1 MAVTERRR
9 VELNSVLLLG
19 MYERMVLIRV
29 FEETTMRQFADGQ
42 IPGFVH
48 LYAGEE
54 AVAVGICT
62 HLDDTDF
69 ITSTHRGHGH
79 CIAKGVDIDGMAAEL
94 MGRRTGICKGKGGSM
109 HVADIEKGM
118 LGANGIVGGGI
129 PLACGAGLT
138 AKIHGTDAVTICFF
152 GDGASNQGTF
162 HESINLAAIWKLPVV
177 FVCEN
182 NGYAEATTF
191 GYHCSVS
198 DVAARAQGY
207 GIPGVIVDGLDP
219 LAMFAAAGEAIDRA
233 RRGDGPT
240 LIEAKTYR
248 FYGHEEGDTATY
260 RTTAE
265 VSEHRLRDPLI
276 TFGAHLTSTGLATE
290 ADLDRMRAAAQVTV
304 DAAYAAGA
312 AAPWPD
318 PSETLDDVYV
328 SYRGE

>member
-9 VELNSVLLLG
+9 VELTGETLLG
-19 MYERMVLIRV
+19 MYERIALIRA

-54 AVAVGICT
+54 AVAVGVCT
-62 HLDDTDF
+62 HLDDSDC

-79 CIAKGVDIDGMAAEL
+79 CIAKGVDVGAMAAEL

-109 HVADIEKGM
+109 HVADVSKGM

-138 AKIHGTDAVTICFF
+138 AKVHGTDAVTVCFF

-162 HESINLAAIWKLPVV
+162 HESLNLAAIWKLPVV

-191 GYHCSVS
+191 DYHCSVK
-198 DVAARAQGY
+198 DVAARAHGY
-207 GIPGVIVDGLDP
+207 DIPGVVVDGLDP
-219 LAMFAAAGEAIDRA
+219 LAMFAAAGEAIARA

-248 FYGHEEGDTATY
+248 FYGHEEGDAATY
-260 RTTAE
+260 RTADE
-265 VSEHRLRDPLI
+265 VELHRARDPL
-276 TFGAHLTSTGLATE
+276 TTLGVHLVEQGVATE
-290 ADLDRMRAAAQVTV
+290 ADLERIRTAAQDTV

-312 AAPWPD
+312 EAPWPD
-318 PSETLDDVYV
+318 PSETVEDVYV
-328 SYRGE
+328 SYGG